1 MQKIQLLFKTIFRTN
16 KTRQVTGEGKMLYLE
31 SIRGLAA
38 LSVVWAHILATY
50 IPAAMVGPGYNVT
63 GRGTTFSSLFYGF
76 PFGFTEAGHFAVV
89 LFFTLSGFVLSYKY
103 FKTKNIGELQ
113 KQAAKRYF
121 RLAIPVFATVMV
133 SWVLIS
139 NGAFSHTAKIVEITG
154 SPEAGRIFN
163 FAPTLWSALYD
174 ATIGVLVNGSTQYNP
189 VLWTMPVEFIGSFV
203 LFGFLTLVGGLRYR
217 WIFYIASVVLLN
229 HSYYTCFILGAVLA
243 DIATNTKLI
252 ERVREKV
259 SVVYMY
265 TTLLIVTLMASFPY
279 PDQGADGQRFQTIPF
294 PGVDAGTSYVLWHF
308 VAAFLLLSIILVRKE
323 IQSILST
330 RALVFIGGLSFSLYL
345 THYLVLHS
353 LGDTT
358 FVYLSHNLS
367 LGLSAAIA
375 AILVV
380 VVTMFVSIVWKKYV
394 DDMSVQVSRS
404 MARILLQ
411 SSK

>member
-50 IPAAMVGPGYNVT
+50 IPAAAVGPGYVQEGKNS
-63 GRGTTFSSLFYGF
+63 FFASIFYGF
-76 PFGFTEAGHFAVV
+76 PLGFTESGHFAVV

-103 FKTKNIGELQ
+103 FQTHNIGELQ

-139 NGAFSHTAKIVEITG
+139 NGAFSNTIKIAAITG
-154 SPEAGRIFN
+154 SPEAGKIFN
-163 FAPTLWSALYD
+163 FSPTLWNALYD
-174 ATIGVLVNGSTQYNP
+174 ATLGVLVGGHVQYNP

-217 WIFYIASVVLLN
+217 WLFYLASTLFLN
-229 HSYYTCFILGAVLA
+229 SSYYTCFILGAILA
-243 DIATNTKLI
+243 DMAINTSFI
-252 ERVREKV
+252 QWTREKV
-259 SVVYMY
+259 SVVYVY
-265 TTLLIVTLMASFPY
+265 TTLVVVALLASFPY
-279 PDQGADGQRFQTIPF
+279 PDQGADGERFQTIPF

-308 VAAFLLLSIILVRKE
+308 IAAFLLLGIILVRKE

-380 VVTMFVSIVWKKYV
+380 VVTMFVSIAWKKYV